1 MGNMVMGIMDS
12 GNSLCAIG
20 KPGVFSM
27 GMDFLERK
35 GQARHPQT
43 KDGNKTMYIIIL
55 TCLTNNH

>member
-1 MGNMVMGIMDS
+1 MKSLGFLGLDIGIPLVMGNMVMGIMDS

-35 GQARHPQT
+35 G
-43 KDGNKTMYIIIL
+43 
-55 TCLTNNH
+55 